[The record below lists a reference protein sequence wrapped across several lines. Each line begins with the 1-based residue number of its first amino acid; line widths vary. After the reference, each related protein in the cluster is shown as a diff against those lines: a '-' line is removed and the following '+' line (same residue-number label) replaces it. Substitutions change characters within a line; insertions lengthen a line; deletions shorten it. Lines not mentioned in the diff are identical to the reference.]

1 MSEAKAS
8 ATLSYRCE
16 PRGMITVRADLD
28 DAAIASAVSTA
39 IGAGVPGMR
48 QIVATPAGLAVW
60 MSPDE
65 LLVTCDYTEADAVAS
80 GLRTVLADVHHLVVN
95 VSDARA
101 LFAIEGDHW
110 RDVLAKG
117 MPVDF
122 RPTSFGDGQ
131 VRRSRLGQVAAAIWM
146 TDESRAELVCFR
158 SVADFV
164 EDWLALACKDGHVPE
179 FY

>member
-1 MSEAKAS
+1 MSEAKAG
-8 ATLSYRCE
+8 ATRSYRCE

-28 DAAIASAVSTA
+28 DAAVAGAISAA
-39 IGAGVPGMR
+39 IEAGVPGVR

-65 LLVTCDYTEADAVAS
+65 LLVMCEYADADEVVTA
-80 GLRTVLADVHHLVVN
+80 LQAALADVHHLVVN

-122 RPTSFGDGQ
+122 RPTSFAEGQ

-146 TDESRAELVCFR
+146 TDANRAELVCFR